1 MQVAGGDEY
10 DVIVVGAGPVGEN
23 VADRAVRGGLSAL
36 IVERELVGGECSF
49 WACIPSK
56 ALLRPAAALAEARR
70 VQGAAQAVRG
80 APNAERV
87 LARRTS
93 FTHNWSDESQVDWLD
108 SAGVAL
114 VRGAGRLVG
123 ERRVEIR
130 TRDGGARRITARHA
144 VVLATGSRAVVPEVP
159 GLAEADPW
167 TSRDATSATAVP
179 ANLTIIGGGV
189 VGCEMAAAFQS
200 LGSRVTL
207 VARGSGLLPKLEP
220 FAGALVAAG
229 LRESGV
235 DVRLGAAVTAV
246 TRDETGVRLDVR
258 DADGMRSVRADEV
271 LVATGRQ
278 PATEGLGLDV
288 VGLDP
293 AAPLVVDDSC
303 QVAGVPWLYAAGDVN
318 GRVLL
323 THMGKYQARACGD
336 AIAAR
341 AAGDQVDLARW
352 SRYAATADHVA
363 VPQVV
368 FTDPEVGA
376 VGHTEASAGAA
387 GYHVRAVEYDIGQ
400 VAGAA
405 LYADGYRGRAKFVV
419 DEDRKVVLGA
429 TLVGAAAGELIH
441 AATVAI
447 VGEVPLDRLW
457 HAVPSFPTI
466 SEIWLRL
473 LETYGR

>member
-1 MQVAGGDEY
+1 MRVAGGDEY

-36 IVERELVGGECSF
+36 IVERELVGGECSY

-56 ALLRPAAALAEARR
+56 AMLRPAAALAEARR

-87 LARRTS
+87 LARRTT
-93 FTHNWSDESQVDWLD
+93 FTHNWSDESQVSWLD
-108 SAGVAL
+108 QAGVAL

-123 ERRVEIR
+123 ERLVEIR

-144 VVLATGSRAVVPEVP
+144 VVLATGSRPVVPDVQ

-179 ANLTIIGGGV
+179 DNLAILGGGV

-207 VARGSGLLPKLEP
+207 VARGSGLLPRLEP
-220 FAGALVAAG
+220 FAGTMVAAG
-229 LRESGV
+229 LRETGV
-235 DVRLGAAVTAV
+235 DVRLGAVVTSV
-246 TRDETGVRLDVR
+246 TRDEAGVRLDVR
-258 DADGMRSVRADEV
+258 DADGTTSVRADEI

-288 VGLDP
+288 IGVEN
-293 AAPLVVDDSC
+293 LVVDDSC
-303 QVAGVPWLYAAGDVN
+303 RVEGVPWLYAAGDVN
-318 GRVLL
+318 GRALL

-341 AAGDQVDLARW
+341 AAGEPAEPAKW
-352 SRYAATADHVA
+352 SRYAATADHTA
-363 VPQVV
+363 LPQVV

-376 VGHTEASAGAA
+376 VGLTEADAEAA
-387 GYHVRAVEYDIGQ
+387 GYHVRAVEYDLGQ
-400 VAGAA
+400 VAGAS

-429 TLVGAAAGELIH
+429 TLVGATAGELIH

-447 VGEVPLDRLW
+447 VGEVPIDRLW

-466 SEIWLRL
+466 SEVWLRL